1 MIGDVSIISDI
12 SDNSKRYLQIREVHS
27 CNPVVHCE
35 SDDSLIFDL
44 SDQAEVFL
52 FIIRRK

>member
-12 SDNSKRYLQIREVHS
+12 SDHSKRYLQIREVHN

-44 SDQAEVFL
+44 SDEAKVFL
-52 FIIRRK
+52 FITRRQ